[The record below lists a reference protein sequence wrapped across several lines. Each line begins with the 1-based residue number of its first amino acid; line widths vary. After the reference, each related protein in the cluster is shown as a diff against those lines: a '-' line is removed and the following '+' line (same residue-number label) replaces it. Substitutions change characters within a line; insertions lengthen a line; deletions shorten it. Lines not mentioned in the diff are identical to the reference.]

1 MNILVTGSNGQLGNE
16 MQQLS
21 KQSANNYYFTDVAE
35 IDITNIEAI
44 RTFVNNHDIQTIINC
59 AAYTNVDKAED
70 DFEIADLINNKA
82 VENLAIVCK
91 EHDATLFHVSTDYV
105 FLGNKNLPCK
115 EDEPTDP
122 IGAYGK
128 TKLAGEQ
135 SIDRVGCKALIF
147 RTAWLYSI
155 YGNNFVK
162 TMQRLTNEREN
173 LTVVFDQVGTP
184 THAADLAQAIFSI
197 IENNQYAGN
206 EGIYHYSNEG
216 VCSWYDFAIEIA
228 QLSGNVCNIQPCY
241 SSDFPSKVKRPTFSV
256 LDKNKI
262 KTTFDMT
269 VPYWKD
275 SLKKCIN
282 DLTN

>member
-206 EGIYHYSNEG
+206 EG
-216 VCSWYDFAIEIA
+216 
-228 QLSGNVCNIQPCY
+228 
-241 SSDFPSKVKRPTFSV
+241 
-256 LDKNKI
+256 KI
-262 KTTFDMT
+262 GRAH
-269 VPYWKD
+269 V
-275 SLKKCIN
+275 
-282 DLTN
+282 